1 MRRLSVLAGV
11 YRRLPTE
18 QSNAASRRIDVKSV
32 SEILQ
37 IMRREDAKV
46 PRAVARESPR
56 IERAVKLISGCLASG
71 GRLFF
76 VGAGTSGR
84 LGVIE
89 AAECPPTFGTK
100 PSQIQAIMA
109 GGRGAVFR
117 SKEGAEDDLAAGARE
132 LRRLARRG
140 DVVVGIAASGV
151 TPFVRGALAAARES
165 KARTVLVTSNARS
178 RVPEAELVIALRVGP
193 EIISGSTRMKA
204 ATAAKLVL
212 NTLTAASM
220 IRLGKVYDGWMV
232 DLRPSSYKLR
242 QRALRLLCLLGR
254 VSPARAQRI
263 LKSSGGSVKTGIVMA
278 HKRVPA
284 SEARRRLRSS
294 SGSLRRVLEA

>member
-1 MRRLSVLAGV
+1 MSRLSSR

-18 QSNAASRRIDVKSV
+18 QRNTASRRIDTKSV
-32 SEILQ
+32 SEILR

-46 PRAVARESPR
+46 PRAVARESR
-56 IERAVKLISGCLASG
+56 RVERTVKLISGCLASG

-89 AAECPPTFGTK
+89 AAECPPTFGTA
-100 PSQIQAIMA
+100 PSTVQAIMA

-117 SKEGAEDDLAAGARE
+117 SKEGAEDDRAAGGRE
-132 LRRLARRG
+132 VRRRVRRG
-140 DVVVGIAASGV
+140 DAVVGIAASGV
-151 TPFVRGALAAARES
+151 TPFVRGALAAARRL
-165 KARTVLVTSNARS
+165 KARTILVTSNARS
-178 RVPEAELVIALRVGP
+178 RVPEAEVVIAPEVGP

-220 IRLGKVYDGWMV
+220 IRLGKVYDSWMV

-242 QRALRLLCLLGR
+242 QRALRILCFLGR
-254 VSPARAQRI
+254 VSSARAEKI
-263 LKSSGGSVKTGIVMA
+263 LQCAGGSVKTAVVMA
-278 HKRVPA
+278 RKRVPA
-284 SEARRRLRSS
+284 PEARRRLRSS
-294 SGSLRRVLEA
+294 GGFLRNVLEEK